1 MPNLAYITPLEDWI
15 DQEDLRD
22 FIDKH
27 LKVHLEMYGVP
38 EEDLEPLVRLV
49 MISLRQ
55 ELSGGRTYDSK
66 QQISGSVYKTALK
79 NLIAKL
85 DKIAVDPDFRRV
97 FSLATVHGEGYT
109 GPNWAEEYAAA
120 QWALDDGE
128 GDTE

>member
-1 MPNLAYITPLEDWI
+1 VPNLAYITPLEDWI

-55 ELSGGRTYDSK
+55 ELSG
-66 QQISGSVYKTALK
+66 
-79 NLIAKL
+79 
-85 DKIAVDPDFRRV
+85 
-97 FSLATVHGEGYT
+97 
-109 GPNWAEEYAAA
+109 A
-120 QWALDDGE
+120 QWKLGRCV
-128 GDTE
+128 